1 MSSLEAAQA
10 DQKSEQKS
18 GVSSLLMANSLDY
31 RMPPNLSVVVK
42 RQLVR
47 HFFDKNT
54 YSAGQNMVAILN
66 GGDMYIDPKN
76 SYISYKV
83 RTTGSALATFGSGSA
98 VNCINRITLTSESG
112 TEVER
117 VEGVNNLARELDR
130 WGCSNDW
137 VNSQGGVMGYKSNAP
152 TNATWTT
159 TANIT
164 GAGAIVYE
172 DDRANGDLAG
182 GGGIAVPLH
191 AQRNDPVIDSS
202 NTRQYVIPL
211 NRVAGLFTSDKL
223 LPGMGL
229 MSGMRVE
236 ITLEDKKVALKWV
249 DATGAPADPGSETY
263 EITDL
268 SIVLD
273 SYQLN
278 DAILRELSQ
287 QSASNSLEVVFQSYD
302 RTPAAINSAAT
313 TLNVDAKRAVSR
325 ANWALA
331 KTRVGDHVNGGANYG
346 FDSFKAENFD
356 ATGLPT
362 KYQYN
367 LAGLYFPNQ
376 PLTTEYEYY
385 ENALYAFGK
394 ASKCHKPSSVDLEQ
408 FDKGHAL
415 MCATLERSTALG
427 LSGLP
432 LSGSR
437 ILRLEA
443 IYSAAQSA
451 GGRVIDL
458 HIGYIKMLRVFL
470 DRVVVKE

>member
-1 MSSLEAAQA
+1 
-10 DQKSEQKS
+10 
-18 GVSSLLMANSLDY
+18 MANSLDY

-54 YSAGQNMVAILN
+54 YLAGQNMVCILN
-66 GGDMYIDPKN
+66 GGDMYVDPKN
-76 SYISYKV
+76 SYITFKV
-83 RTTGSALATFGSGSA
+83 RTTGTTTATFGSGSA
-98 VNCINRITLTSESG
+98 INCINRITLTSESG

-137 VNSQGGVMGYKSNAP
+137 VNSQGGVIGYKSNAP

-159 TANIT
+159 TAAIA
-164 GAGAIVYE
+164 GAGSVVYE
-172 DDRANGDLAG
+172 DDRAESKLFNE
-182 GGGIAVPLH
+182 AVKIPLH
-191 AQRNDPVIDSS
+191 AQRNDPLIDGA
-202 NTRQYVIPL
+202 NERQYVIPL
-211 NRVAGLFTSDKL
+211 NRVAGLFTTDKL

-249 DATGAPADPGSETY
+249 DAQGAPANPGDETY
-263 EITDL
+263 VITDL

-302 RTPAAINSAAT
+302 RTPAALNSAAT

-331 KTRVGDHVNGGANYG
+331 KTRIGDHVNGGANYG
-346 FDSFKAENFD
+346 FDSFKAEPLDNN
-356 ATGLPT
+356 GLPS

-394 ASKCHKPSSVDLEQ
+394 AAKCHKPSSVDLEQ

-432 LSGSR
+432 RSSSR

-443 IYSAAQSA
+443 IYKGPQAA
-451 GGRVIDL
+451 GGRVVDL
-458 HIGYIKMLRVFL
+458 HIGYVQMLRVFL